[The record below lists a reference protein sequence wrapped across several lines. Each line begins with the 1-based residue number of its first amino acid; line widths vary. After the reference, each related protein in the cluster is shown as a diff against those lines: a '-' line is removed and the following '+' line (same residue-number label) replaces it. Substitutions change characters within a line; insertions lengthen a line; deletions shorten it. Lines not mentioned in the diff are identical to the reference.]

1 MDNYEIAN
9 RFSLLSKLMEIHGE
23 NSFKSKTYLITAY
36 KIEQL
41 TVELQTLSAEKIF
54 SINGIGDGIGK
65 KILELTGAGNM
76 KVLDELLSKTPEG
89 ILEMM
94 KIKGIGPKKISI
106 IWKELNVE
114 NIGELLYACHEN
126 RLSLLKGF
134 GKKTQDNVIESIEFF
149 LRQKGNYLY
158 AQVEKLALNLEKL
171 FQTLFSQRTIKITGN
186 FARQS
191 ETIEELEFV
200 IPFNGAII
208 SEKIEALPG
217 FAFLENTD
225 QYFLYK
231 YNDGIKVKLYIAG
244 ETTLAQKFFETVG
257 SPEFVG
263 SFYEKFPTAIESA
276 DGDKAIF
283 ERAGLQFIP
292 FYLREKESIIERA
305 KEGKIPRVIQPGD
318 IKGIIH
324 CHSNWSDGSNTLQE
338 LANACVAKG
347 YEYLVI
353 SDHSKSAFYAQGLS
367 EEKIKAQH
375 GLVDELNAKLA
386 PFKIFKSI
394 ESDILNDGNLDYT
407 NNVLSTFDLVIASVH
422 SNLKM
427 PEEKAMMRLLNAVSN
442 PYTTIL
448 GHMTGRLLLSRKGY
462 PVDHIKIIDAC
473 AANNVVIEINAHP
486 RRLDMGWQWLEYAL
500 SKNVL
505 VSIDP
510 DSHAIEEFD
519 NTKYGVLAAQKGMVT
534 AKNNLSSFNLPE
546 FEKFLKERKQKIN
559 QASVTGSST

>member
-1 MDNYEIAN
+1 MDNYEIAK

-23 NSFKSKTYLITAY
+23 NSFKSKTYSIAAY

-41 TVELQTLSAEKIF
+41 TVQLQTLSPAQIF
-54 SINGIGDGIGK
+54 SINGIGDAIGK
-65 KILELTGAGNM
+65 KILELTGTGNM
-76 KVLDELLSKTPEG
+76 KILDELTSKTPEG

-106 IWKELNVE
+106 IWKEMSVE

-149 LRQKGNYLY
+149 LKQKGNYLY
-158 AQVEKLALNLEKL
+158 AQVEQPALDIEKL
-171 FQTLFSQRTIKITGN
+171 FHQIFSSNKIKITGA
-186 FARQS
+186 FARQN
-191 ETIEELEFV
+191 ETVEELEYV
-200 IPFNGAII
+200 IPFPPKII
-208 SEKIEALPG
+208 SEKIESIPG
-217 FAFLENTD
+217 FKFLENTD

-231 YNDGIKVKLYIAG
+231 YNDEIKVRLYPAG
-244 ETTLAQKFFETVG
+244 ENNLPQRIFETTG
-257 SPEFVG
+257 SPGFIE
-263 SFYEKFPTAIESA
+263 SFYKKFPGIEIQNA
-276 DGDKAIF
+276 PDEAAIF
-283 ERAGLQFIP
+283 TKSGLQFIP
-292 FYLREKESIIERA
+292 GFLREYGSVLELA
-305 KEGKIPRVIQPGD
+305 KDRRIPDVIQPRD

-324 CHSNWSDGSNTLQE
+324 CHSNWSDGSNTLEE
-338 LANACVAKG
+338 LANACVSKG

-375 GLVDELNAKLA
+375 DLVDELNSKLA

-394 ESDILNDGNLDYT
+394 ESDILNDGSLDYT
-407 NNVLSTFDLVIASVH
+407 NHVLSTFDLVIASVH

-427 PEEKAMMRLLNAVSN
+427 PEEKAMMRLLNAIAN
-442 PYTTIL
+442 PYTTVL

-462 PVDHIKIIDAC
+462 PVDHKKIIDAC

-486 RRLDMGWQWLEYAL
+486 RRLDMRWQWLEYAL

-510 DSHAIEEFD
+510 DSHSVEEFD
-519 NTKYGVLAAQKGMVT
+519 NTKYGVLVAQKGMVT
-534 AKNNLSSFNLPE
+534 AKKNLSSFSLKE
-546 FEKFLKERKQKIN
+546 FEFFLKEQKKKRNI
-559 QASVTGSST
+559 